1 MTVQEILAAIEAEQ
15 VVMKGIL
22 AKENLS
28 EEEEKELETRGEK
41 IKGLQTRAKGQA
53 VIDEAD
59 RNKPGVLITE
69 KRGDTADLEWRTK
82 CQEFS
87 LRKAVLQ
94 ATGQRVDAGA
104 EIEVSEEIARRS
116 GNETEGVSVPWDVF
130 KVPVSNELRAAASNI
145 STALPSG
152 HVGANI
158 IADNLLGGQ
167 FIDILRDSM
176 MVVGLGARMI
186 SGLKGDV
193 QIPKQHSSVSAH
205 WVSGED
211 DAITTSGLGIDQ
223 LTMSPKTVGS
233 LSQFTYKML
242 LQSTPDI
249 EQLVRSDMAQ
259 VLGRAIDR
267 AVVLGTG
274 ANDQPTGLTNSAG
287 IHTGSSGTNG
297 GAPTYS
303 RLLGL
308 IREIWG
314 NNLMATGFLTNSAV
328 VGTLMSTLKSSAD
341 TASNYVMNDKS
352 RLLNLPVRMSEAVP
366 GDGSKGTGSNLST
379 IICGD
384 FSQIFIG
391 QWGDGFSLLINPYAE
406 TAYTRLSVMVR
417 AHASMDT
424 VLRHPEGFAMLND
437 VVTN

>member
-1 MTVQEILAAIEAEQ
+1 MTVQEIMNQIEAEQ
-15 VVMKGIL
+15 VAMRGIL
-22 AKENLS
+22 AGENLS
-28 EEEEKELETRGEK
+28 EEQEKELEARGEK
-41 IKGLQTRAKGQA
+41 IKGLQTRAKHQA
-53 VIDEAD
+53 TIDETD

-104 EIEVSEEIARRS
+104 ETEVSEEIQRRS

-130 KVPVSNELRAAASNI
+130 KIPVSNELRATASNI

-152 HVGANI
+152 HVGGNLV
-158 IADNLLGGQ
+158 ADNLLGGQ
-167 FIDILRDSM
+167 FVDILRDNM
-176 MVVGLGARMI
+176 MIMGLGGRLL

-193 QIPKQHSSVSAH
+193 QIPKQHSSITAF

-211 DAITTSGLGIDQ
+211 DQITSSGLGIDQ
-223 LTMSPKTVGS
+223 LTMTPKTVGS
-233 LSQFTYKML
+233 LSQYTYKML
-242 LQSTPDI
+242 LQTSPAVEGLI
-249 EQLVRSDMAQ
+249 RSDMAS
-259 VLGRAIDR
+259 VLARAIDS
-267 AVVLGTG
+267 AVILGTG
-274 ANDQPTGLTNSAG
+274 ANDQPSGLIQNSG
-287 IHTGSSGTNG
+287 VHTGSSGVNG
-297 GAPTYS
+297 SAPTYE

-314 NNLMATGFLTNSAV
+314 NNLTPSGFLTNSSV
-328 VGTLMSTLKSSAD
+328 VGTLMSTLRSSAD
-341 TASNYVMNDKS
+341 TASNYIMNDKS
-352 RLLNLPVRMSEAVP
+352 ALLNLPLRMSEAVP

-424 VLRHPEGFAMLND
+424 VLRHGEGFAMLTD